1 MERHQ
6 AVRTRI
12 RSDERAR
19 ISDEWSRRPG
29 FPRGQTGFSLL
40 EALILLLLAGAICMA
55 LWPQYAN
62 WQRVQHREPARRALQ
77 ELARAL
83 EDHHQRTDTYAG
95 AAGTDGE
102 PRDTG
107 APRLAPTEVV
117 DDGTTYYRLSIVTAN
132 RRGFEIR
139 AAPVASQ
146 TADTCGTLTLTASGQ
161 RGMVG
166 AAPEARRENC
176 WPRAQ

>member
-1 MERHQ
+1 M
-6 AVRTRI
+6 
-12 RSDERAR
+12 
-19 ISDEWSRRPG
+19 SDEWSHLPG
-29 FPRGQTGFSLL
+29 FPRSQAGFSLL
-40 EALILLLLAGAICMA
+40 EALILLLLAGAICLA
-55 LWPQYAN
+55 LWPHYAN
-62 WQRVQHREPARRALQ
+62 WQRAQHREPARQALQ